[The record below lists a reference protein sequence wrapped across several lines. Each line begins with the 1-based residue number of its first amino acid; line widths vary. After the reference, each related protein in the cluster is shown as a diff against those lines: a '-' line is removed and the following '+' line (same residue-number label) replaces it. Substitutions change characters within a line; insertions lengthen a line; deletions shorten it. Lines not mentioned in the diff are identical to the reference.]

1 MVAIVIFLWS
11 VMSLYAVSS
20 ASFWMPFDQGFLR
33 RFVCLV
39 SCCSH
44 IIVSTSDLLS
54 TPSRCLF
61 LVCYVWLVLIST
73 FKFVMLQTLIVD
85 HSLNVVLLTLVI
97 FRLCLCLWWC
107 GQHWRWILFCAVS
120 EMTQEVADALRL
132 FGFPRFRQGQ
142 ETAIMRVLCGQFG
155 PILLTACF
163 SLWSPEHVMSD
174 LRVVSVLDNFS
185 YAWNDIGMTGIL
197 HSTDDS
203 ARGMVEK
210 SPKWF
215 PCSALTCVWLT
226 VRNWKIWR
234 NGKWQHCSQLQRC
247 F

>member
-1 MVAIVIFLWS
+1 MICYERIRCLLSFCFNAVWPRFPQTFRLFS
-11 VMSLYAVSS
+11 SLL
-20 ASFWMPFDQGFLR
+20 FTHH
-33 RFVCLV
+33 C
-39 SCCSH
+39 
-44 IIVSTSDLLS
+44 LLS
-54 TPSRCLF
+54 TPSHCLF

-97 FRLCLCLWWC
+97 FRLCLCIWWC
-107 GQHWRWILFCAVS
+107 GQHWRWIQFCAVS

-174 LRVVSVLDNFS
+174 LCVTAMLEKFS
-185 YAWNDIGMTGIL
+185 CVWNDIGMTGIL
-197 HSTDDS
+197 NCVLYTMQMTLDS
-203 ARGMVEK
+203 SAWGTVET

-215 PCSALTCVWLT
+215 SCSALTCLWLT

-234 NGKWQHCSQLQRC
+234 NGKWQHCSQLQWC